1 MVVQLCKS
9 VRIKGS
15 PRMGFVCVLSRIFGD
30 IKPKVVPRFTVQP
43 LRVYFV

>member
-15 PRMGFVCVLSRIFGD
+15 PRMGFVCVFIANIWG
-30 IKPKVVPRFTVQP
+30 I
-43 LRVYFV
+43 